1 MKIHEDLRS
10 SLGSLA
16 FTAAFACGLALTCLL
31 SIVMAGGSN
40 DLAETILEEPAVR
53 SDVEDRIVA
62 AAVEQAPRIIGTDLI
77 EKAATAVLRS
87 DRADPLVEDVV
98 AAGIGYHLG
107 RSSGD
112 VEVSLSDFIQLDGVV
127 GMLLDSTDVT
137 FTVPVAEDS
146 MRLRTAVLLVV
157 MGTAFAWAALVSVRT
172 SSLAGSM
179 LAAAAGAITAA
190 LLAWLG
196 VGGAAAALLRTLVA
210 AQWPAV
216 LFLAAILLATS
227 LIASAVPARV
237 VGEANLSGDQGSEG
251 HSGLV
256 RRLRK

>member
-1 MKIHEDLRS
+1 MKLHEDLRS
-10 SLGSLA
+10 SLGALA
-16 FTAAFACGLALTCLL
+16 FAAAFACGLALTCLL

-112 VEVSLSDFIQLDGVV
+112 VEVSLGDFIQLDGVV

-146 MRLRTAVLLVV
+146 MRLRTAVLIVF

-179 LAAAAGAITAA
+179 LSAATGAMTAA
-190 LLAWLG
+190 LLAWFG
-196 VGGAAAALLRTLVA
+196 VGGAAAALPRTLVA

-237 VGEANLSGDQGSEG
+237 VGEANLSGDQ
-251 HSGLV
+251 
-256 RRLRK
+256 R